1 MAANFYWRRASIG
14 GRGTQLPSHPYS
26 SQHGVYSEHPP
37 LEKCAMNQKVAVWLF
52 ILFALGVVYSAAKRH
67 SDSVVSNSRPDYVS
81 TGASSAPSY
90 ESKPESSSGL
100 TFDGDPCSGDC
111 SGHEAGYRWAEEHS
125 IDDEDDCDTAGETSN
140 SPSFA
145 QGCKAYVE
153 GESDNVSSSDSDDDS
168 DDTDD
173 PD

>member
-1 MAANFYWRRASIG
+1 MNRKLAVGLFVI
-14 GRGTQLPSHPYS
+14 
-26 SQHGVYSEHPP
+26 
-37 LEKCAMNQKVAVWLF
+37 CALV
-52 ILFALGVVYSAAKRH
+52 VVYSHVNRA
-67 SDSVVSNSRPDYVS
+67 SNSSVPLAEEPTSAPSRLV
-81 TGASSAPSY
+81 SAPSY
-90 ESKPESSSGL
+90 DAQQETGL